1 MARILIVDDQL
12 GFVEILKLNL
22 RHAGYEVATAC
33 DGAEAFQ
40 QILAAKPD
48 LILLDVVMPIVDG
61 FSVLET
67 IKSDPELCHI
77 PVVML
82 TARNQAEDMARGHH
96 YGADL
101 YITKPFEREE
111 LLLAIRR
118 LLDAPERECDSRG

>member
-1 MARILIVDDQL
+1 MATILIVDDQP

-22 RHAGYEVATAC
+22 RHAGYNVETAS

-40 QILAAKPD
+40 KVLAAKPD

-67 IKSDPELCHI
+67 LKADPDLRDI
-77 PVVML
+77 PVMML
-82 TARNQAEDMARGHH
+82 TARDQAHDLARGHH
-96 YGADL
+96 HGADF
-101 YITKPFEREE
+101 YMTKPFDRED

-118 LLDAPERECDSRG
+118 LLGDQGP